1 MFIESSPG
9 NDNWCVGTLLDTRI
23 SKASKP
29 AQFVVTK
36 EILVMAKYGLPARGQ
51 SSVLIWAIMR
61 DLEKARANRRER
73 GEPSRIRGLEKD
85 TGKTGHS
92 RGRVLSEQE

>member
-1 MFIESSPG
+1 M
-9 NDNWCVGTLLDTRI
+9 GTLLDTRI

-36 EILVMAKYGLPARGQ
+36 EILVMAKFYSIGPTARGQ

-73 GEPSRIRGLEKD
+73 GEPSRIRGLDKD

-92 RGRVLSEQE
+92 KGRVLSEQE